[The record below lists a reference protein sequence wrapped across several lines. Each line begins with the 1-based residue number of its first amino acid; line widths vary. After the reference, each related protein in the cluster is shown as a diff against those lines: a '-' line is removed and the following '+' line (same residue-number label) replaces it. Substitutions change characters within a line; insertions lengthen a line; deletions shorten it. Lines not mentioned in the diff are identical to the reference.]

1 MTPKVSRPRLVR
13 CIGCAESSGR
23 GGSPVIEDVAGFAGG
38 RDRVTSPSGKLYH
51 GASTEAGLRSAA
63 VDGSARQPM
72 VEVWLGERYL
82 LPPFVVIRGCFVGL
96 NPARERVYGF

>member
-13 CIGCAESSGR
+13 CIGCVESSDR

-63 VDGSARQPM
+63 VDGRRANR
-72 VEVWLGERYL
+72 WLKFGWASVIFC
-82 LPPFVVIRGCFVGL
+82 PPLSLSGGVL
-96 NPARERVYGF
+96 